1 MLRPGI
7 PNELGSE
14 RPKNANAAALQSP
27 MSVETYRRDVLRHQQ
42 DLARLQQEKSREAA
56 KAANETKRANAAAES
71 STRATHASTA
81 QSKLREA
88 DRYRSTAL
96 RHQQKVAE
104 IEGKI
109 ARLQEKLH
117 DSQKRLSSAEDQEHR
132 RRTDAQART
141 ARETERK
148 FSAIAGRIA
157 QHDQL
162 HKVALSAIEK
172 LSELPQAI
180 VVLFLAANPIDQE
193 QLRLDEEVRA
203 IGDMIRRSE

>member
-104 IEGKI
+104 IE
-109 ARLQEKLH
+109 
-117 DSQKRLSSAEDQEHR
+117 
-132 RRTDAQART
+132 
-141 ARETERK
+141 
-148 FSAIAGRIA
+148 
-157 QHDQL
+157 
-162 HKVALSAIEK
+162 
-172 LSELPQAI
+172 
-180 VVLFLAANPIDQE
+180 
-193 QLRLDEEVRA
+193 
-203 IGDMIRRSE
+203 